1 MEYDILI
8 GAMIKLDVEK
18 VKSSYDIHM
27 KADYCRPWVEGNGGE
42 PQMLKVIPKAWDW
55 LIGED
60 MDAPS
65 TPTVKEM
72 SRRNQEIKDFLG
84 PRLSIDYDSEEIED
98 YLCEVMKM
106 LCYTK
111 EGEEP
116 SFNIDD
122 ELYLNSIY
130 MFDIKECISLL
141 NKGANPFI
149 QPYIGVNEVSV
160 ETTFESVEA
169 RAEFGFEDMVKYV
182 FDEPGLYWWTRSL
195 DHCFF
200 ELLFSAFAYRLYCL
214 FKKYENMSCDSEQM

>member
-1 MEYDILI
+1 MEYDDFIS
-8 GAMIKLDVEK
+8 AMIKLDVEK

-42 PQMLKVIPKAWDW
+42 PQMLKVIPIAWDW

-84 PRLSIDYDSEEIED
+84 PRLSIDYDSKEIED

-106 LCYTK
+106 LYDDE
-111 EGEEP
+111 EGV

-122 ELYLNSIY
+122 ELYLNSLVL
-130 MFDIKECISLL
+130 FDIKECIRLL
-141 NKGANPFI
+141 NEGAS
-149 QPYIGVNEVSV
+149 PYAYPNVGKNETSV
-160 ETTFESVEA
+160 ETTYELVDD
-169 RAEFGFEDMVKYV
+169 RAGFGFNHMVKYV
-182 FDEPGLYWWTRSL
+182 FDKPGLYWWTRSL
-195 DHCFF
+195 DYCLFQ
-200 ELLFSAFAYRLYCL
+200 LLFSAFAYRLCCL

>member
-1 MEYDILI
+1 MEYDDLI
-8 GAMIKLDVEK
+8 SAMIKLDVEK

-42 PQMLKVIPKAWDW
+42 PQMLKVIPIAWDW

-84 PRLSIDYDSEEIED
+84 PRLSIDYDSKEIED

-106 LCYTK
+106 LSCDEK
-111 EGEEP
+111 GV

-122 ELYLNSIY
+122 ELYLNTLDL
-130 MFDIKECISLL
+130 FDIKECIRLL
-141 NKGANPFI
+141 NEGANPYAY
-149 QPYIGVNEVSV
+149 PNVGKNEVSV
-160 ETTFESVEA
+160 ETTYELVDV
-169 RAEFGFEDMVKYV
+169 RAGLGFIDIVKYV
-182 FDEPGLYWWTRSL
+182 FDKPGLSWWTRSL

>member
-1 MEYDILI
+1 MEYDDLI
-8 GAMIKLDVEK
+8 SAMIKLDVEK

-42 PQMLKVIPKAWDW
+42 PQMLKVIPIAWDW

-84 PRLSIDYDSEEIED
+84 PRLSIDYDSKEIED

-122 ELYLNSIY
+122 ELYINSIY
-130 MFDIKECISLL
+130 MFDIKECIRLL
-141 NKGANPFI
+141 NEGANP
-149 QPYIGVNEVSV
+149 Y
-160 ETTFESVEA
+160 A
-169 RAEFGFEDMVKYV
+169 
-182 FDEPGLYWWTRSL
+182 W
-195 DHCFF
+195 
-200 ELLFSAFAYRLYCL
+200 
-214 FKKYENMSCDSEQM
+214 KK

>member
-1 MEYDILI
+1 MEYDNLI
-8 GAMIKLDVEK
+8 SAMIKLDVEK

-42 PQMLKVIPKAWDW
+42 PQMLKVIPIAWDW

-84 PRLSIDYDSEEIED
+84 PRLSIDYDSKEIED

-106 LCYTK
+106 LYDDE
-111 EGEEP
+111 EGV

-122 ELYLNSIY
+122 ELYLNSLVL
-130 MFDIKECISLL
+130 FDMKECIRLL
-141 NKGANPFI
+141 NEGANPYAY
-149 QPYIGVNEVSV
+149 PNVGKNEVSV
-160 ETTFESVEA
+160 ETTYELVDV
-169 RAEFGFEDMVKYV
+169 RAGFGFNEIAKYV
-182 FDEPGLYWWTRSL
+182 FDEPNLYWWTTRL
-195 DHCFF
+195 DYCLFQ
-200 ELLFSAFAYRLYCL
+200 LLFSAFAYRLYCL
-214 FKKYENMSCDSEQM
+214 FKK